1 MIILHIIKKSKYIL
15 LSYFIRQI
23 EKVPYGFFDL
33 HTIYTDFDTKFIVI
47 QITHM
52 CFMFRNSLDDVSNGS
67 CTNKNKELSI
77 STYVVTLKPETY
89 ETS

>member
-1 MIILHIIKKSKYIL
+1 
-15 LSYFIRQI
+15 
-23 EKVPYGFFDL
+23 
-33 HTIYTDFDTKFIVI
+33 
-47 QITHM
+47 M